1 MNAEKTGSL
10 IRSLRIKKGLT
21 QKELAQMIC
30 VTDKAVCK
38 WEKGRGCPN
47 ITLISQLSKVLEV
60 DIQSILQGYLDKN
73 KKIGENMNHLKFYK
87 CPTCGNLVTSIKS
100 VELSCCGNK
109 LSPVSAQTRSEPEYQ
124 PVIQEFDG
132 QYSIKFN
139 HPMTKSDY
147 ISQIIVVRYDQIM
160 TVNLYA
166 ESEAIITIPQVRGI
180 RLFVITNKSELI
192 AVTV

>member
-21 QKELAQMIC
+21 QKELAHMIC

-124 PVIQEFDG
+124 PVMQEFDG

-147 ISQIIVVRYDQIM
+147 ISQVIVVRYDQIM

>member
-21 QKELAQMIC
+21 QKELAHMIC

-109 LSPVSAQTRSEPEYQ
+109 LSPVSAQTRSDPEYQ

-147 ISQIIVVRYDQIM
+147 ISQVIVVRYDQIM

-192 AVTV
+192 VVTV

>member
-1 MNAEKTGSL
+1 MNAEKTGNL

-21 QKELAQMIC
+21 QKELAHMIC

>member
-1 MNAEKTGSL
+1 MNAEKTGNL

-21 QKELAQMIC
+21 QKELAHMIC

-73 KKIGENMNHLKFYK
+73 KKIGENMKHLKFYK

-109 LSPVSAQTRSEPEYQ
+109 LSPVSAQTRSDPEYQ

-139 HPMTKSDY
+139 HPMTKSNY
-147 ISQIIVVRYDQIM
+147 ISQVIVVRYDQIM

>member
-1 MNAEKTGSL
+1 MNAKKTGNL

-21 QKELAQMIC
+21 QKELAHMIC

-147 ISQIIVVRYDQIM
+147 ISQVIVVRYDQIM

>member
-21 QKELAQMIC
+21 QKELAHMIC

-147 ISQIIVVRYDQIM
+147 ISQVIVVRYDQIM

-192 AVTV
+192 VVTV

>member
-1 MNAEKTGSL
+1 MNAEKTGNL

-21 QKELAQMIC
+21 QKELAHMIC

-60 DIQSILQGYLDKN
+60 DIQSILQGYLNKN

-109 LSPVSAQTRSEPEYQ
+109 LSPVSAQTRSDPEYQ

-139 HPMTKSDY
+139 HPMTKSNY
-147 ISQIIVVRYDQIM
+147 ISQVIVVRYDQIM

-166 ESEAIITIPQVRGI
+166 EAEAIITIPQVRGI

>member
-109 LSPVSAQTRSEPEYQ
+109 LSPVSAQTRSDPEYQ

-139 HPMTKSDY
+139 HPMTKSNY
-147 ISQIIVVRYDQIM
+147 ISQVIVVRYDQIM

>member
-1 MNAEKTGSL
+1 MNAEKTGNL

-21 QKELAQMIC
+21 QKELAHMIC

-60 DIQSILQGYLDKN
+60 DIQSILQGYLDIN

-109 LSPVSAQTRSEPEYQ
+109 LSPVSAQTRSDPEYQ

-147 ISQIIVVRYDQIM
+147 ISQVIVVRYDQIM

>member
-1 MNAEKTGSL
+1 MNAKKTGSL

-21 QKELAQMIC
+21 QKELAHMIC

-47 ITLISQLSKVLEV
+47 ITLISQLSKVLGV

-139 HPMTKSDY
+139 HLMTKSDY
-147 ISQIIVVRYDQIM
+147 ISQVIVVRYDQIM

>member
-1 MNAEKTGSL
+1 MNAEKTGNL

-73 KKIGENMNHLKFYK
+73 KKIGENMNHLKFCK

-109 LSPVSAQTRSEPEYQ
+109 LSPVSAQTRSDPEYQ

-139 HPMTKSDY
+139 HPMTKSNY
-147 ISQIIVVRYDQIM
+147 ISQVIVVRYDQIM

>member
-1 MNAEKTGSL
+1 MNAKKTGSL

-21 QKELAQMIC
+21 QKELAHMIC

-47 ITLISQLSKVLEV
+47 ITLISQLSKVLGAA
-60 DIQSILQGYLDKN
+60 IQSILQGYPDKN
-73 KKIGENMNHLKFYK
+73 KRIGENMNHLKFYK

-147 ISQIIVVRYDQIM
+147 ISQVIVVRYDQIM

>member
-21 QKELAQMIC
+21 QKELAHMIC

-60 DIQSILQGYLDKN
+60 DIQSILQGYLDRN

-139 HPMTKSDY
+139 HPMTKSNY
-147 ISQIIVVRYDQIM
+147 ISQVIVVRYDQIM

>member
-1 MNAEKTGSL
+1 MNAKKTGSL

-21 QKELAQMIC
+21 QKELAHMIC

-47 ITLISQLSKVLEV
+47 ITLISQLSKVLGV

-109 LSPVSAQTRSEPEYQ
+109 LSPVSAQTRSDPEYQ

-139 HPMTKSDY
+139 HPMTKSNY
-147 ISQIIVVRYDQIM
+147 ISQVIVVRYDQIM

-192 AVTV
+192 VVTV

>member
-21 QKELAQMIC
+21 QKELAHMIC

-60 DIQSILQGYLDKN
+60 DIQSILQGYLDRN

-109 LSPVSAQTRSEPEYQ
+109 LSPVSAQTRSDPEYQ

-139 HPMTKSDY
+139 HPMTKSNY
-147 ISQIIVVRYDQIM
+147 ISQVIVVRYDQIM

-192 AVTV
+192 VVTV

>member
-1 MNAEKTGSL
+1 MNAEKTGNL

-47 ITLISQLSKVLEV
+47 IALISQLSKVLEV

-139 HPMTKSDY
+139 HPMTKSNY
-147 ISQIIVVRYDQIM
+147 ISQVIVVRYDQIM

>member
-1 MNAEKTGSL
+1 MNAEKTGNL

-21 QKELAQMIC
+21 QKELAHMIC

-109 LSPVSAQTRSEPEYQ
+109 LSPVSAQTRSDPEYQ

-147 ISQIIVVRYDQIM
+147 ISQVIVVRYDQIM

>member
-1 MNAEKTGSL
+1 MNAEKTGNL

-21 QKELAQMIC
+21 QKELAEMIC

-147 ISQIIVVRYDQIM
+147 ISQVIVVRYDQIM

>member
-38 WEKGRGCPN
+38 WEKGRVCPN

-87 CPTCGNLVTSIKS
+87 CPTCGNLITSIKS

-139 HPMTKSDY
+139 HPMTKSNY
-147 ISQIIVVRYDQIM
+147 ISQVIVVRYDQIM

>member
-1 MNAEKTGSL
+1 MNAEKTGNL

-147 ISQIIVVRYDQIM
+147 ISQVIVVRYDQIM

-180 RLFVITNKSELI
+180 RLFLITNKSELI

>member
-21 QKELAQMIC
+21 QKELAHMIC

-87 CPTCGNLVTSIKS
+87 CPTCGNLITSIKS

-109 LSPVSAQTRSEPEYQ
+109 LSPVSAQTRSDPEYQ

-147 ISQIIVVRYDQIM
+147 ISQVIVVRYDQIM

>member
-109 LSPVSAQTRSEPEYQ
+109 LSAVSAQTRSDPEYQ

-139 HPMTKSDY
+139 HPMTKSNY
-147 ISQIIVVRYDQIM
+147 ISQVIVVRYDQIM

>member
-30 VTDKAVCK
+30 VTNKAVCK
-38 WEKGRGCPN
+38 WEKGRDCPN

-147 ISQIIVVRYDQIM
+147 ISQVIVVRYDQIM

>member
-21 QKELAQMIC
+21 QKELAHMIC

-60 DIQSILQGYLDKN
+60 DIQSILQGYLDRN

-147 ISQIIVVRYDQIM
+147 ISQVIVVRYDQIM

>member
-1 MNAEKTGSL
+1 MNAEKTGNL

-21 QKELAQMIC
+21 QKELAHMIC

-147 ISQIIVVRYDQIM
+147 ISQVIVVRYDQIM

-180 RLFVITNKSELI
+180 RLFLITNKSELI

>member
-1 MNAEKTGSL
+1 MNAEKTRNL

-38 WEKGRGCPN
+38 WENGHGCPN

-60 DIQSILQGYLDKN
+60 DIQSILQGFLYQN
-73 KKIGENMNHLKFYK
+73 QQIGENMNHLKFYK

-109 LSPVSAQTRSEPEYQ
+109 LSSVSAQTNSDSKYQ

-132 QYSIKFN
+132 QYSVRFN
-139 HPMTKSDY
+139 HPMTKNDY
-147 ISQIIVVRYDQIM
+147 ISQVIAVRYDQIM

-166 ESEAIITIPQVRGI
+166 ESEAIITLPQVRGL
-180 RLFVITNKSELI
+180 RLFVVTNKGELI
-192 AVTV
+192 SVVI

>member
-21 QKELAQMIC
+21 QKELAHMIC

-60 DIQSILQGYLDKN
+60 DIQSILQGYLDRN

-109 LSPVSAQTRSEPEYQ
+109 LSPVSAQTRSDPEYQ

-147 ISQIIVVRYDQIM
+147 ISQVIVVRYDQIM

-192 AVTV
+192 VVTV

>member
-1 MNAEKTGSL
+1 MNAEKTGNL

-60 DIQSILQGYLDKN
+60 DIKSILQGYLDKN

-147 ISQIIVVRYDQIM
+147 ISQVIVVRYDQIM

>member
-1 MNAEKTGSL
+1 MNAEKTGNL
-10 IRSLRIKKGLT
+10 IRSLRIKKRLT

-109 LSPVSAQTRSEPEYQ
+109 LSPVSAQTRSDPEYQ

-147 ISQIIVVRYDQIM
+147 ISQVIVVRYDQIM

>member
-147 ISQIIVVRYDQIM
+147 ISQVIVVRYDQIM

-180 RLFVITNKSELI
+180 RHFVITNKSELI

>member
-21 QKELAQMIC
+21 QKELAHMIC

-124 PVIQEFDG
+124 PVSQEFDG

-147 ISQIIVVRYDQIM
+147 ISQVIVVRYDQIM

>member
-21 QKELAQMIC
+21 QKELAHMIC
-30 VTDKAVCK
+30 VTNKAVCK
-38 WEKGRGCPN
+38 WEKGRDCPN

-147 ISQIIVVRYDQIM
+147 ISQVIVVRYDQIM

>member
-21 QKELAQMIC
+21 QKELAHMIC

-60 DIQSILQGYLDKN
+60 DIQSILQGYLDRN

-109 LSPVSAQTRSEPEYQ
+109 LSPVSAQTRSDPEYQ

-139 HPMTKSDY
+139 HPMTKSNY
-147 ISQIIVVRYDQIM
+147 ISQVIVVRYDQIM

>member
-1 MNAEKTGSL
+1 MNAEKTGNL

-21 QKELAQMIC
+21 QKELAHMIC

-60 DIQSILQGYLDKN
+60 DIQSILQGYLNKN

-109 LSPVSAQTRSEPEYQ
+109 LSPVSAQTRSDPEYQ

-139 HPMTKSDY
+139 HPMTKSNY
-147 ISQIIVVRYDQIM
+147 ISQVIVVRYDQIM

>member
-1 MNAEKTGSL
+1 MNAEKTGNL

-21 QKELAQMIC
+21 QKELAHMIC

-87 CPTCGNLVTSIKS
+87 CPTCGNLITSIKS

-109 LSPVSAQTRSEPEYQ
+109 LSPVSAQTRSDPEYQ

-147 ISQIIVVRYDQIM
+147 ISQVIVVRYDQIM

>member
-30 VTDKAVCK
+30 VTDKAVCQ
-38 WEKGRGCPN
+38 WAKGRGCPN

-139 HPMTKSDY
+139 HPMTKSNY
-147 ISQIIVVRYDQIM
+147 ISQVIVVRYDQIM

-166 ESEAIITIPQVRGI
+166 ESEAIITIPQVCGI
-180 RLFVITNKSELI
+180 RLFLITNKSELI

>member
-1 MNAEKTGSL
+1 MNAEKTGNL

-21 QKELAQMIC
+21 QKELAHMIC

-109 LSPVSAQTRSEPEYQ
+109 LSPVSAQTRSDPEYQ

-139 HPMTKSDY
+139 HPMTKSNY
-147 ISQIIVVRYDQIM
+147 ISQVIVVRYDQIM
-160 TVNLYA
+160 IVNLYA

>member
-21 QKELAQMIC
+21 QKELAHMIC
-30 VTDKAVCK
+30 ITDKAVCK

-109 LSPVSAQTRSEPEYQ
+109 LSPVSAQTRSDPEYQ

-147 ISQIIVVRYDQIM
+147 ISQVIVVRYDQIM